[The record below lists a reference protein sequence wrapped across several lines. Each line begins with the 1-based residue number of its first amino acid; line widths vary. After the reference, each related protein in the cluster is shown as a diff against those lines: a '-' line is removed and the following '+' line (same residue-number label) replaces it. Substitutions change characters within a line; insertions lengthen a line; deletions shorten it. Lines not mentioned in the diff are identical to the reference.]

1 MERFEI
7 RIVGVGGQGIRI
19 AGIVLATAAVIN
31 GLFATHWPSY
41 GVEARGGPSI
51 SDIVISRE
59 EIDYPRVL
67 AADVL
72 AALNQEMLSKY
83 LDSLKPNGIL
93 ILDSSLIIEN
103 SKRRNITI
111 KKASLIEGPTF
122 IHIFSPCPTGWGCK
136 SEDSILVAKLAV
148 ETRIFPL
155 YEVIDGKYIINK
167 LIGHIPA
174 EKGMLGKYGK
184 YVVEKK
190 ITPQKPVEEYL
201 KLQRRFRHLTSE
213 QIEFIQKRVD
223 EEYEKLVKLSEY
235 FGVEEE

>member
-111 KKASLIEGPTF
+111 KKASLIDTAKGIGEPSMVNMIMLGV
-122 IHIFSPCPTGWGCK
+122 
-136 SEDSILVAKLAV
+136 LVNS
-148 ETRIFPL
+148 TRIVSVESMIKAIKETTGLNRNLEAF
-155 YEVIDGKYIINK
+155 K
-167 LIGHIPA
+167 LG
-174 EKGMLGKYGK
+174 
-184 YVVEKK
+184 
-190 ITPQKPVEEYL
+190 L
-201 KLQRRFRHLTSE
+201 KL
-213 QIEFIQKRVD
+213 
-223 EEYEKLVKLSEY
+223 
-235 FGVEEE
+235 